1 MSKIMQMDQN
11 IRVKI
16 EQKYKGIY
24 NGLKGYAIGDFHELF
39 YLCTCIGYK
48 YKRSI
53 PVQKKDDCFHSRSIL
68 TDEWYVYY
76 SLFLAQNEMDF
87 SKLSDDQILFDE
99 LQEYA
104 NGGMEF
110 LIEEFLTDY
119 VKIDSNGSYIIDNKY
134 LLPKELLMTVL
145 EWSE

>member
-1 MSKIMQMDQN
+1 MDQK

-16 EQKYKGIY
+16 EPKYKGIY

-48 YKRSI
+48 NDEPISL
-53 PVQKKDDCFHSRSIL
+53 VKKEDCFWSSTIVP
-68 TDEWYVYY
+68 DEWYVYY
-76 SLFLAQNEMDF
+76 SLYLNRNGMDF
-87 SKLSDDQILFDE
+87 SSLSNDEELMNE

-104 NGGMEF
+104 NGGMKYLIDVF
-110 LIEEFLTDY
+110 LSDYIKTD
-119 VKIDSNGSYIIDNKY
+119 KDGSFFIDDKY